1 MTFTYRLIISPFDEP
16 PALTYAIPVV
26 SKKMIN
32 IKAETE
38 SCSLLIFKI
47 RIIQLRHTKKKIT
60 GIK

>member
-38 SCSLLIFKI
+38 SCSLLIFKT
-47 RIIQLRHTKKKIT
+47 TKAYKEKNNRY
-60 GIK
+60 